1 MYGNMLVWW
10 RLIIS
15 TYFPH
20 NERVVNKDG
29 LSIATRAQEI
39 ILVLSI
45 REKSPRPMELHESW
59 RPKRWMSN
67 DEHRSMSMSIHFAY
81 KIPNDFLFAG
91 SVGASEC
98 TSLNGPF
105 MRWTSI
111 WTRAACNHPQGRRVR
126 VTHQV
131 ASRYLLPKVMVMT
144 FAKVCCRVAC
154 ESTFK
159 KYVNISLHLRCSSNF
174 SLTTHSSIHSSIQY
188 VCLSNLYI
196 HPATYSTCN
205 YSPYLPA
212 DRHIILMYPYVAYG
226 CILYMYL
233 NQSLHDT
240 YPPII

>member
-1 MYGNMLVWW
+1 MNIGPCLC
-10 RLIIS
+10 
-15 TYFPH
+15 
-20 NERVVNKDG
+20 
-29 LSIATRAQEI
+29 LSILLT
-39 ILVLSI
+39 
-45 REKSPRPMELHESW
+45 KFH
-59 RPKRWMSN
+59 
-67 DEHRSMSMSIHFAY
+67 
-81 KIPNDFLFAG
+81 KIPNDFFFAG

-159 KYVNISLHLRCSSNF
+159 KYVNISVHFRCSSNF

-196 HPATYSTCN
+196 HPATCSTCN

-226 CILYMYL
+226 CILYMYP
-233 NQSLHDT
+233 NQSLHDM
-240 YPPII
+240 YPPIIWHHWIHGGFSSYLTSTLGTPNVAWDKATVLPNT